1 MRFKSP
7 DDVIKFVKD
16 SDIQEVSF
24 SFTDFAG
31 ELHGVAHD
39 SSQVSAKTFA
49 EGAMF
54 DGSSLKGWKK
64 INESDMAL
72 RPDPTTARLDPFCSV
87 ATLKMICDVIDP
99 DTGKTYNRDPRG
111 VARRAE
117 GFLSST
123 EIADALFVGPE
134 PEFFVFDHVGYGVDP
149 SNSFFKVASSETRNS
164 DELWERRSLGHHLE
178 AKGGYL
184 AVPPRDVGG
193 KMRSEMMAALNFM
206 DVVAEKH
213 HHETAPAQHEIGIKF
228 NTLVLSCDQVQIL
241 KHCVKNIASSFG
253 RSATF
258 MPKPVYGDNGSGMH
272 LHHSLWK
279 NDKPLFAG
287 NEYAGL
293 SKLCLWYIGGVKK
306 HLKALNALTNPSTNS
321 YRRLVR
327 GFEAPVLAAHSSRNR
342 SAACRIPWTNSQDG
356 KRVEFRFPDPT
367 ANPYLA
373 NAGLLMAGMDGII
386 NQIDPG
392 EAIDEDLYELAPM
405 ELRQIPHVCA
415 SLREALDNLYEDR
428 AFLKAGGVFDDDIID
443 AYIELKKEEVQ
454 WLEERPTPGEFVKYY
469 SA

>member
-1 MRFKSP
+1 MKFKTA
-7 DDVIKFVKD
+7 DDLIKFVED
-16 SDIQEVSF
+16 NDIKEVNF

-31 ELHGVAHD
+31 EVHGIDYD
-39 SSQVSAKTFA
+39 SSVLSADTFR
-49 EGAMF
+49 EGVMF
-54 DGSSLKGWKK
+54 DGSSLKGWKE

-72 RPDPTTARLDPFCSV
+72 RPDLTTARIDPFCSV
-87 ATLKMICDVIDP
+87 NTLKIICDIIDP
-99 DTGKTYNRDPRG
+99 GTAKTYNRDPRG

-117 GFLSST
+117 DFLAST
-123 EIADALFVGPE
+123 EIADTLFVGAE
-134 PEFFVFDHVGYGVDP
+134 PEFFVFDSAGYGVDP
-149 SNSFFKVASSETRNS
+149 HNSFFKFASSETRNI
-164 DELWERRSLGHHLE
+164 DELCERRSLGHHME

-184 AVPPRDVGG
+184 ATPPRDGG
-193 KMRSEMMAALNFM
+193 GEMRGKMMAALKLM
-206 DVVAEKH
+206 GVAVEKH

-228 NTLVLSCDQVQIL
+228 NTLVLSADDVQIL
-241 KHCVKNIASSFG
+241 KYCVKNVASSLD

-258 MPKPVYGDNGSGMH
+258 MPKPIYGDNGSGMH

-279 NDKPLFAG
+279 NGKPLFAG
-287 NEYAGL
+287 NEYADL
-293 SKLCLWYIGGVKK
+293 SEACLWYIGGVKK

-321 YRRLVR
+321 YRRLVP
-327 GFEAPVLAAHSSRNR
+327 GYEAPVLAAHSSRNR
-342 SAACRIPWTNSQDG
+342 SAACRIPWTTAPAG

-373 NAGLLMAGMDGII
+373 NAAIAMAGMDGIL

-392 EAIDEDLYELAPM
+392 EAIDENLYDLEPM
-405 ELRQIPHVCA
+405 ELRKIPHVCA
-415 SLREALDNLYEDR
+415 SLREALDNLHEDR

-454 WLEERPTPGEFVKYY
+454 WLEGRPTPGEFLKYY